1 MKFPQVVKI
10 ELTDGMA
17 DQYIRLSK
25 AKADILIIEKLC
37 DILESIKHPEDENF
51 IDHYKWTTFCI
62 WESIYINYHKLFSD
76 AMKPE
81 NGEKVN
87 KFKINADEFF
97 KDAPEN
103 LTDLHKKILSI
114 RHHFFVHGG
123 TELYEEYHL
132 IAEIQVNQNGTRT
145 QLNVEGIKEPTIEDA
160 DIPTL
165 RELIDWLL
173 SKLEPKIEKC
183 NQKLADVLH
192 RAVEKTY
199 EGKS

>member
-1 MKFPQVVKI
+1 MRFPQLVKI
-10 ELTDGMA
+10 ELTDGVA

-25 AKADILIIEKLC
+25 AKAEVLIIEKLF

-81 NGEKVN
+81 NGEKIN
-87 KFKINADEFF
+87 KFKINADEFL
-97 KDAPEN
+97 KDAPKS
-103 LTDLHKKILSI
+103 LIDLHEKIFSV

-160 DIPTL
+160 DIPTF

-173 SKLEPKIEKC
+173 NKLELKLEKC
-183 NQKLADVLH
+183 NRKLADVLH
-192 RAVEKTY
+192 RVVEKTF